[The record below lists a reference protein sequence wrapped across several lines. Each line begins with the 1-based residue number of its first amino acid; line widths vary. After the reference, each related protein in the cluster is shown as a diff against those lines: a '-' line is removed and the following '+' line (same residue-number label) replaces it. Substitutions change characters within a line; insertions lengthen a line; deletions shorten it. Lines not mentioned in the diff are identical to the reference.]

1 MRTRALPG
9 WMLKIFNAA
18 LLGLAMIAMIPLAGC
33 DRDVNAVHAEK
44 DAEGKTKIHVD
55 GDQVDENFKKAEE
68 NLDQA
73 GEQIKEGAQ
82 EAGEAIGR
90 GAEQVGDAVQRGAEQ
105 VQREVGPVV
114 QEVLDDA
121 NITAKIKAKLIADPE
136 VAGVHI
142 DVDTIDGQV
151 TLNGKVASA
160 DQRAEAEKLATRTEG
175 VKSVTNL
182 IQVAGQA
189 PAPVPPAG
197 GSR

>member
-1 MRTRALPG
+1 MRTKTLST
-9 WMLKIFNAA
+9 LNAV
-18 LLGLAMIAMIPLAGC
+18 LLGIAMVVMIPLAGC

-44 DAEGKTKIHVD
+44 DAQGNTEIHVD
-55 GDQVDENFKKAEE
+55 GDQIDQNLEQVEKGVDE
-68 NLDQA
+68 A
-73 GEQIKEGAQ
+73 GQQIKEGAQ

-90 GAEQVGDAVQRGAEQ
+90 GAEQIGDAVQRGAEQ
-105 VQREVGPVV
+105 VQAEVGPVV

-121 NITAKIKAKLIADPE
+121 NVTAKIKAKLIADPE

-142 DVDTIDGQV
+142 DVDTVDGQV
-151 TLNGKVASA
+151 TLNGKVASE

-175 VKSVTNL
+175 VKGVTNL
-182 IQVAGQA
+182 IQVAGQ

>member
-1 MRTRALPG
+1 MRTRAFSIL
-9 WMLKIFNAA
+9 NAP
-18 LLGLAMIAMIPLAGC
+18 LLGLAIIAAIAMVPLAGC

-44 DAEGKTKIHVD
+44 DAEGNTEIHVE
-55 GDQVDENFKKAEE
+55 GEQVDQ
-68 NLDQA
+68 NLEQLEKSVDEA
-73 GEQIKEGAQ
+73 GQQIKEGAQ
-82 EAGEAIGR
+82 EAGEVIGR

-114 QEVLDDA
+114 QEVMDDA
-121 NITAKIKAKLIADPE
+121 SVTAKIKAKLLADPE

-151 TLNGKVASA
+151 TLNGKVASE

-175 VKSVTNL
+175 VKSVRNL

-197 GSR
+197 SR

>member
-1 MRTRALPG
+1 MRTRALPRFT
-9 WMLKIFNAA
+9 LKIFNAA
-18 LLGLAMIAMIPLAGC
+18 LLGLAMIAMVPLAGC

-44 DAEGKTKIHVD
+44 DAEGNTRIHVE
-55 GDQVDENFKKAEE
+55 GEQVDQNLE
-68 NLDQA
+68 NLEKGVDEA
-73 GEQIKEGAQ
+73 GRQIKEGAQ
-82 EAGEAIGR
+82 EAGEVIGR

-114 QEVLDDA
+114 QEVMDDA
-121 NITAKIKAKLIADPE
+121 SVTAKVKAKLLADPE

-151 TLNGKVASA
+151 TLNGKVASE

-175 VKSVTNL
+175 VKSVRNL